1 MEAEMRGGIVMSQI
15 ITVLFDLDGTLLPM
29 VQDDFIR
36 AYFSRLAAKM
46 MTQGYDKDA
55 LVRAIWAGTEAM
67 VKNDGKCKNEDA
79 FWKMFCAILGENV
92 RGQEEY
98 LTEFYRNEFQ
108 GVREVCGYAPEAAE
122 IVRDLKARGY
132 RVVLATNPLFPA
144 VATESRIR
152 WAGLSPEDFELY
164 TTFENSRY
172 CKPNLAYYEDILAT
186 LSVSG
191 EECVMVGN
199 DVEEDMIAERLGMK
213 TFLLTDCLINKN
225 GEDISKWAHGSFE
238 ELREFLMNL

>member
-1 MEAEMRGGIVMSQI
+1 MSKI
-15 ITVLFDLDGTLLPM
+15 STVLFDLDGTLLPM
-29 VQDDFIR
+29 DQDDFIG

-46 MTQGYDKDA
+46 MAQGYDKDA
-55 LVRAIWAGTEAM
+55 LVKAIWAGTGAM
-67 VKNDGKCKNEDA
+67 VKNDGKCKNEEA
-79 FWKMFCAILGENV
+79 FWNTFCAILGEDT
-92 RGQEEY
+92 RGQEDY
-98 LTEFYRNEFQ
+98 LIEFYRNEFQ
-108 GVREVCGYAPEAAE
+108 GVQEVCGYAPEAAE
-122 IVRDLKARGY
+122 IVHNLKERGY

-213 TFLLTDCLINKN
+213 TFLLTYCLINKN
-225 GEDISKWAHGSFE
+225 GEDISKWAHGGFE
-238 ELREFLMNL
+238 ELKEFLMQL

>member
-1 MEAEMRGGIVMSQI
+1 MSKI
-15 ITVLFDLDGTLLPM
+15 STVLFDLDGTLLPM
-29 VQDDFIR
+29 DQDDFIG

-46 MTQGYDKDA
+46 MAQGYDKDA

-122 IVRDLKARGY
+122 IVHDLKARGY
-132 RVVLATNPLFPA
+132 CVVLATNPLFPA

-152 WAGLSPEDFELY
+152 WAGLEPNDFDLI

-172 CKPNLAYYEDILAT
+172 CKPNLAYYEDLLTT
-186 LSVSG
+186 LGVTG
-191 EECVMVGN
+191 GECVMVGN
-199 DVEEDMIAERLGMK
+199 DVDEDMITERLGMK

-225 GEDISKWAHGSFE
+225 GEDISKWAHGGFE
-238 ELREFLMNL
+238 ELKEFLMQL

>member
-1 MEAEMRGGIVMSQI
+1 
-15 ITVLFDLDGTLLPM
+15 
-29 VQDDFIR
+29 
-36 AYFSRLAAKM
+36 
-46 MTQGYDKDA
+46 
-55 LVRAIWAGTEAM
+55 
-67 VKNDGKCKNEDA
+67 
-79 FWKMFCAILGENV
+79 
-92 RGQEEY
+92 
-98 LTEFYRNEFQ
+98 
-108 GVREVCGYAPEAAE
+108 
-122 IVRDLKARGY
+122 
-132 RVVLATNPLFPA
+132 VLATNPLFPA

-225 GEDISKWAHGSFE
+225 GEDISKWAHGGFE
-238 ELREFLMNL
+238 ELKEFLMQL

>member
-1 MEAEMRGGIVMSQI
+1 MSKI
-15 ITVLFDLDGTLLPM
+15 TTVLFDLDGTLLPM
-29 VQDDFIR
+29 DQDIFVKT
-36 AYFSRLAAKM
+36 YFSRLAAKM
-46 MTQGYDKDA
+46 APRGYAPKA
-55 LVRAIWAGTEAM
+55 LIDAIWAGTAAM
-67 VKNDGKCKNEDA
+67 IKNDGKCTNEQT
-79 FWKMFCAILGENV
+79 FWNTFCAMLGEDV
-92 RGQEEY
+92 RGAEDY

-108 GVREVCGYAPEAAE
+108 GVREVCGYAPEAAV

-152 WAGLSPEDFELY
+152 WAGLEPNDFDMI

-186 LSVSG
+186 LGVSG
-191 EECVMVGN
+191 DACVMVGN

-213 TFLLTDCLINKN
+213 TFLLTDCLINKR
-225 GEDISKWAHGSFE
+225 GEDISKWAHGSFG
-238 ELREFLMNL
+238 ELREFLTKL